1 MWVQAAIA
9 SLCSAGWALSP
20 HTRSNKPGLEG
31 LFTKHKRKSWKELT
45 AREGYKKEGLSYS
58 NSGENALDTPL
69 KEGNS
74 GFYVFALNT
83 KENKTKVRKKCSVFY
98 QPVSTHLF
106 SGSFSPPR
114 LQCLLTSWSG
124 TCLRLKRGRSFG
136 IWSFTAFSSQ
146 CRRLVPHFEPMF
158 FFCFFFICFL
168 STDVNLSNVVV
179 SYICSASMC
188 HIQPSPCSSA
198 GTRKSGT
205 LLQPTVRHHPVQI
218 NWFHWCF
225 VIRVLTVSSC
235 VCSQGWWWRCWAQC
249 WALQSRGR

>member
-1 MWVQAAIA
+1 MLRPSGVRMMWVQAAIA

-20 HTRSNKPGLEG
+20 HTRSNKAGLEG

-45 AREGYKKEGLSYS
+45 AREGCKKEGLSYS

-146 CRRLVPHFEPMF
+146 CRRLVSHFEPMF
-158 FFCFFFICFL
+158 FI
-168 STDVNLSNVVV
+168 
-179 SYICSASMC
+179 
-188 HIQPSPCSSA
+188 
-198 GTRKSGT
+198 
-205 LLQPTVRHHPVQI
+205 
-218 NWFHWCF
+218 
-225 VIRVLTVSSC
+225 
-235 VCSQGWWWRCWAQC
+235 
-249 WALQSRGR
+249 

>member
-1 MWVQAAIA
+1 ML
-9 SLCSAGWALSP
+9 SLLSTCVHSSLLRIIFSTP
-20 HTRSNKPGLEG
+20 FAVLTYLLIWYVPPFEEG
-31 LFTKHKRKSWKELT
+31 
-45 AREGYKKEGLSYS
+45 
-58 NSGENALDTPL
+58 
-69 KEGNS
+69 
-74 GFYVFALNT
+74 
-83 KENKTKVRKKCSVFY
+83 KVIWYLVFY
-98 QPVSTHLF
+98 CLFQSMQTVST
-106 SGSFSPPR
+106 
-114 LQCLLTSWSG
+114 
-124 TCLRLKRGRSFG
+124 
-136 IWSFTAFSSQ
+136 AFWAH
-146 CRRLVPHFEPMF
+146 VFYF
-158 FFCFFFICFL
+158 IYFICFL